1 MKKIEKES
9 IKFFVDRVNEILNVC
24 RYEVRDRRKSTKEIE
39 LDLFVF
45 LHYCENGAERWS
57 THEIRFVSYVPEFR
71 TNAQVD
77 SYIESLLEGETKTVG
92 LTAFNRY
99 GLTQVNR
106 YREFAT
112 LYTEKLRVHELKLSL
127 EKALPEALPSSKPR
141 KI

>member
-1 MKKIEKES
+1 MNKVEKAS
-9 IKFFVDRVNEILNVC
+9 VKLFVGRVDEILDV
-24 RYEVRDRRKSTKEIE
+24 RRHEVRDRRKSTSQIE

-45 LHYCENGAERWS
+45 LRYCENGTERWRM
-57 THEIRFVSYVPEFR
+57 HEIRFVSYMPEFR

-77 SYIESLLEGETKTVG
+77 SYIESLLEDETKTVG

-99 GLTQVNR
+99 GLTQVYR

-112 LYTEKLRVHELKLSL
+112 LYMEKLRVHELKLSL
-127 EKALPEALPSSKPR
+127 ENTLPKALPASKSR